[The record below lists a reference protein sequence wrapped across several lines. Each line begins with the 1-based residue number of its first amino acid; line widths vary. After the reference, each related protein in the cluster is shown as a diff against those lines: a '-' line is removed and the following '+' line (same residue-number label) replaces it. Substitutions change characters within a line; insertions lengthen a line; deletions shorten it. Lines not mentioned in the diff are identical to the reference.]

1 MSTSASRIK
10 SIPFLDPNVEHVGV
24 SKLRSFNSSNLGE
37 IKKMLVI
44 QDNDRPLAV
53 MMSYQ
58 QYLLVQKKL
67 QEALDALELLG
78 REEKRNRLR
87 RGLRDPAE
95 RRVAPLKKGTQK

>member
-1 MSTSASRIK
+1 MSAAVSRIK
-10 SIPFLDPNVEHVGV
+10 RIPFIDPDVEHVGV

-53 MMSYQ
+53 MMSYP
-58 QYLLVQKKL
+58 QYLAVQKKL

-78 REEKRNRLR
+78 REENRDRLR
-87 RGLRDPAE
+87 RGLRDAAE
-95 RRVAPLKKGTQK
+95 GRVAPLKKGGRK